1 MKKILLFALAA
12 VPSIVL
18 AQSITLVSVDYGQ
31 PVKTNPTP
39 VCYSREV
46 LEEISD
52 QMYQQGN
59 PKYIWVDLIKD
70 RYIAND
76 EGHSLNL
83 YISVTTA
90 SGKGNVSIPAEASK
104 RYAEKWESFVKSIHV
119 KVNTSTHYH
128 LYATNGISG
137 ADVVNEKS
145 EFRSII
151 KGELY
156 YLNLNPQGE
165 LRFYRELIKE
175 GLASENDSL
184 SWNFTINGY
193 YVNGKRLDAE
203 QREKFRNIGIEEF
216 GTDYNKIWQTTNSN
230 TEYPLQHRMQKLA
243 AMLDD

>member
-1 MKKILLFALAA
+1 MKKVILFILIAL
-12 VPSIVL
+12 PSIAL

-39 VCYSREV
+39 VCYTHEV
-46 LEEISD
+46 LEKISD

-59 PKYIWVDLIKD
+59 PKYIWVDLLKD
-70 RYIAND
+70 RYITND
-76 EGHSLNL
+76 EGHTLNL
-83 YISVTTA
+83 YISAKNA
-90 SGKGNVSIPAEASK
+90 SGNGNVPIPAEASK
-104 RYAEKWESFVKSIHV
+104 KYAEKWVSFVKSLHL
-119 KVNTSTHYH
+119 KVDTSTSYH
-128 LYATNGISG
+128 LYASNGIQG

-165 LRFYRELIKE
+165 LRFYKELIKE

-193 YVNGKRLDAE
+193 FVNGKRLNAE

-216 GTDYNKIWQTTNSN
+216 GTDYNKIWQTTNSSMG
-230 TEYPLQHRMQKLA
+230 YPLQHRMQKLTSR
-243 AMLDD
+243 LDD

>member
-1 MKKILLFALAA
+1 MKKIILFILAA

-59 PKYIWVDLIKD
+59 PKYIWVDLLKD
-70 RYIAND
+70 RYITND
-76 EGHSLNL
+76 DGHSLNL
-83 YISVTTA
+83 YISA
-90 SGKGNVSIPAEASK
+90 NNANKKGNVPIPTEASK
-104 RYAEKWESFVKSIHV
+104 RYAEKWESFVKSIHL
-119 KVNTSTHYH
+119 KVDTSTPYY
-128 LYATNGISG
+128 LDASYGILG
-137 ADVVNEKS
+137 AEVVNEKS
-145 EFRSII
+145 EFRSIT

-156 YLNLNPQGE
+156 FLNLNPQGE
-165 LRFYRELIKE
+165 LRFYKELIKE

-184 SWNFTINGY
+184 SWNFTVNGY
-193 YVNGKRLDAE
+193 YVNGKRLDTE

-216 GTDYNKIWQTTNSN
+216 GTDYNKIWQTTNSIG
-230 TEYPLQHRMQKLA
+230 YPLQRKMQKLA
-243 AMLDD
+243 AMLDN